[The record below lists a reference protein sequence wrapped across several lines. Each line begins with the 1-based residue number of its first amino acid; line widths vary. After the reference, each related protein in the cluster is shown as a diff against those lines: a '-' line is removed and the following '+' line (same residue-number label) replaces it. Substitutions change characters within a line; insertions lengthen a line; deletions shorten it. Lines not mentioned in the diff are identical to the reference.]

1 MYPDRSR
8 TEHYVTGYKFS
19 CWKSVRYHFHQSSLP
34 SLLTS
39 FIPRSRLSYLDLG
52 HSRASAGSAAAQV
65 GTSATGSEDRENQ
78 RAHKAGPGEPEE
90 GSRGLAFTAALFP
103 VAGVVGHIVVE
114 EVLLLFHID
123 G

>member
-19 CWKSVRYHFHQSSLP
+19 C
-34 SLLTS
+34 S
-39 FIPRSRLSYLDLG
+39 FIPRSRLSYLDLR
-52 HSRASAGSAAAQV
+52 HSRASAGSAGAQV